1 MIRMDS
7 EFANLLSGEV
17 AGISTAA
24 LLLAA
29 GGAYGVRAYLR
40 HRPTP
45 AELERR
51 RRTMLYAKGKMGD
64 ASVTELRENIV
75 FYSYDVRGVE
85 YNATQDLSDL
95 LSSLPPE
102 VLAAIGL
109 GPVSVKY
116 DPRNPANS
124 IVLSENWSGLRTPQP
139 RR

>member
-1 MIRMDS
+1 MDS
-7 EFANLLSGEV
+7 EFANLLSAEV

-40 HRPTP
+40 NRPTP

-51 RRTMLYAKGKMGD
+51 RRVMLHATGKMGD
-64 ASVTELRENIV
+64 ATVTELRESIV

-95 LSSLPPE
+95 LPSLPPE

-109 GPVSVKY
+109 GAVSVKY